1 MTDDLETFEEPES
14 LRPLPGTAPAFLDGH
29 TGAATP
35 LTAPVLAA
43 PVLTSARLRLR
54 PPTLQDAKRI
64 ATALNDIDIAKMTST
79 IPHPYALGDALK
91 WIDAINRSWLDRVS
105 GKEEVR
111 GGGFVIEPL
120 ADDRETGLGVI
131 GGIGVREKTQR
142 GSLELGY
149 WIARD
154 HWGHGYA
161 TEAAQTAVDWAFT
174 AYDITGVRAS
184 YRPQNVASAR
194 VLAKC
199 GFQPDGSELSHSV
212 VAGQVLVNTCRLQR
226 SVWRSLRRW
235 GGGTPVLPTEV
246 L

>member
-1 MTDDLETFEEPES
+1 MTDDLETFVEPES
-14 LRPLPGTAPAFLDGH
+14 LIQLPASAPALVGELADVSAAA
-29 TGAATP
+29 GAP
-35 LTAPVLAA
+35 IVAA

-64 ATALNDIDIAKMTST
+64 AAALNDIDIAKMTST

-91 WIDAINRSWLDRVS
+91 WIDAINRSWIDRVA
-105 GKEEVR
+105 GKEEVK
-111 GGGFVIEPL
+111 GGGFVIEQL
-120 ADDRETGLGVI
+120 APDRETGLGVI
-131 GGIGVREKTQR
+131 GGIGVRDKTNR
-142 GSLELGY
+142 SSLELGY

-154 HWGHGYA
+154 QWGHGYA

-174 AYDITGVRAS
+174 AYEISSVRAC
-184 YRPQNVASAR
+184 YRPQNAASAR

-199 GFQPDGSELSHSV
+199 GFQPEGSELSHSV

-235 GGGTPVLPTEV
+235 GGGTPVLPTEA